1 MKVASCFLFF
11 ILAFFDSV
19 TVSEGADV
27 NYANFES
34 PHAHSIL
41 ITTDGAHLVAV
52 NTPANS
58 LAVYSLK
65 DPFNPA
71 LVSEIPVGLEPVSVA
86 ELNATDQ
93 LWVVNHVSDSI
104 SVVDLDR
111 AVVTATIQV
120 GGSSGR
126 SCFCW

>member
-1 MKVASCFLFF
+1 MKAASCFLLL
-11 ILAFFDSV
+11 ILTFLDSV
-19 TVSEGADV
+19 PVSEGAEAT
-27 NYANFES
+27 YANFES
-34 PHAHSIL
+34 PHSHSIL

-86 ELNATDQ
+86 ELNATGQ

-104 SVVDLDR
+104 SCLLYTSD
-111 AVVTATIQV
+111 AATNREV
-120 GGSSGR
+120 
-126 SCFCW
+126 